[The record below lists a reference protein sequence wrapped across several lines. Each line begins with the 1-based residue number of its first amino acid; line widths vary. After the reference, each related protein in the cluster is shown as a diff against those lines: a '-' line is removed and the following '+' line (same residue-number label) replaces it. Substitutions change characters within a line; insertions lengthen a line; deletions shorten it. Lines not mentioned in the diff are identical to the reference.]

1 MESSGDDVSQLDLVK
16 IVEVPGKGLGIVA
29 TRDADPGQVVARERS
44 PIAIS
49 VDVNH
54 LGARCSRC
62 AGRGPRPSATHRC
75 RNGCGAAWC
84 SPECARVDE
93 ALHVDSG
100 ECSFLLDIGP
110 HRPEKQGTCQ
120 PCGPGDRHTGRR
132 KVDRDWV
139 MLADDVR
146 LLLRAKHG
154 GILEGGAERLAELDL
169 DAECPNSSW
178 EIGGAGS
185 HATLRRIATI
195 AAQTYRHS
203 TGGDAIPEDAEA
215 SEASGSLLDDDDD
228 GSWVTAARIV
238 FSNSFDVD
246 AWAMSS
252 SAGNAGIYAY
262 PRVSRVAGAV
272 YRTLSRFNH
281 SCVPNCSWSFVPQGT
296 PGSVG
301 AASVAVRAIKSVKE
315 GDELTISYADPT
327 VRRDERR
334 ETLWDKYRFDCACA
348 LCASPRNENRQL
360 LGIDPFLEAVHCNVK
375 DGDKDG
381 VIEET
386 ERMIH
391 DVRVAL
397 RSIQTGEDVKKLD
410 LAVNKLKTKMISRTK
425 PFMKDTE
432 KNGLRW
438 NYAGEGGGDGFHP
451 FNHTSM
457 EALGILGVASSV
469 KAKLS
474 ISRGDTGNDAVI
486 KLMKTALGCS
496 MLRAAALDH
505 LARYCEAGFG
515 DAAARAWMEVSER
528 AMTCSALD
536 ANGTHTDE
544 DYRQHAQT
552 YLMSNAFQNVVDNDD
567 GVEDGFLFSAAVCL
581 PNPDLDHPIWGSP
594 YLETVQPWMEPP
606 QGIFAIASDVAM
618 NLADFHSPG
627 LVKHIVGAFNAQSG
641 E

>member
-62 AGRGPRPSATHRC
+62 AGRGPRPGGATHRC
-75 RNGCGAAWC
+75 HNGCGAAWC

-93 ALHVDSG
+93 SLHVDSG
-100 ECSFLLDIGP
+100 ECSFLLDVGL

-132 KVDRDWV
+132 KVDMDWV

-154 GILEGGAERLAELDL
+154 GILEGGDERLAELDL
-169 DAECPNSSW
+169 GAECPNSSW
-178 EIGGAGS
+178 EMGGAGS

-203 TGGDAIPEDAEA
+203 TGYGDAIPEDA
-215 SEASGSLLDDDDD
+215 EASGSLLDDDDD

-246 AWAMSS
+246 AWAMSPS
-252 SAGNAGIYAY
+252 MSGTHAY

-272 YRTLSRFNH
+272 YMTLSRFNH
-281 SCVPNCSWSFVPQGT
+281 SCVPNCSWSFVPEGT

-301 AASVAVRAIKSVKE
+301 AASVAVRAIKPVKE

-327 VRRDERR
+327 VGRDERR

-348 LCASPRNENRQL
+348 LCVSPRNENRQL

-375 DGDKDG
+375 DDEIDG

-391 DVRVAL
+391 DVRMAL
-397 RSIQTGEDVKKLD
+397 RSIQSEEDVKKLE
-410 LAVNKLKTKMISRTK
+410 LAVDKLKTKMISRTK
-425 PFMKDTE
+425 PFMKDMT
-432 KNGLRW
+432 GHGSPRL
-438 NYAGEGGGDGFHP
+438 
-451 FNHTSM
+451 
-457 EALGILGVASSV
+457 ASSFPI
-469 KAKLS
+469 LS
-474 ISRGDTGNDAVI
+474 TSTRGRCRRQCPALMLTPGSRA
-486 KLMKTALGCS
+486 
-496 MLRAAALDH
+496 
-505 LARYCEAGFG
+505 
-515 DAAARAWMEVSER
+515 
-528 AMTCSALD
+528 
-536 ANGTHTDE
+536 
-544 DYRQHAQT
+544 
-552 YLMSNAFQNVVDNDD
+552 
-567 GVEDGFLFSAAVCL
+567 
-581 PNPDLDHPIWGSP
+581 
-594 YLETVQPWMEPP
+594 
-606 QGIFAIASDVAM
+606 
-618 NLADFHSPG
+618 SPG
-627 LVKHIVGAFNAQSG
+627 RCT
-641 E
+641 

>member
-1 MESSGDDVSQLDLVK
+1 MESSGDDVSRLDLVK

-62 AGRGPRPSATHRC
+62 AGRGPRPGGATHRC

-132 KVDRDWV
+132 KVDMDWV

-154 GILEGGAERLAELDL
+154 GILEGGDERLAELDL
-169 DAECPNSSW
+169 GAECPNSSW

-185 HATLRRIATI
+185 HSTLRRIATI
-195 AAQTYRHS
+195 AAQTYRQS
-203 TGGDAIPEDAEA
+203 TGGDAIPEDA
-215 SEASGSLLDDDDD
+215 EASGSLLDDDDD

-246 AWAMSS
+246 AWAMSPS
-252 SAGNAGIYAY
+252 MSGTHAY

-272 YRTLSRFNH
+272 YKTLSRFNH

-301 AASVAVRAIKSVKE
+301 AASVAVRAIKPVKE

-327 VRRDERR
+327 VGRDERR

-348 LCASPRNENRQL
+348 LCVSPRNENRQL

-375 DGDKDG
+375 DDEIDG

-397 RSIQTGEDVKKLD
+397 RSIQSEEDVKKLD
-410 LAVNKLKTKMISRTK
+410 LAVNKLKTKMISRTI

-432 KNGLRW
+432 KKGLRW
-438 NYAGEGGGDGFHP
+438 NYAGEGRRLPPVPSHEHGSARDPGRGVVRQGEAVDVTRGYRERRGDQVDEDGARVFHA
-451 FNHTSM
+451 
-457 EALGILGVASSV
+457 E
-469 KAKLS
+469 
-474 ISRGDTGNDAVI
+474 SRGAGSPG
-486 KLMKTALGCS
+486 AL
-496 MLRAAALDH
+496 LRGGL
-505 LARYCEAGFG
+505 RRRRGAGVDG
-515 DAAARAWMEVSER
+515 GERTSDDLQRPRRQRHPHGRGLSAARSDLSHVKRLSGRGGQRRRRRGRFSLLRGGVS
-528 AMTCSALD
+528 
-536 ANGTHTDE
+536 
-544 DYRQHAQT
+544 
-552 YLMSNAFQNVVDNDD
+552 
-567 GVEDGFLFSAAVCL
+567 
-581 PNPDLDHPIWGSP
+581 P
-594 YLETVQPWMEPP
+594 EP
-606 QGIFAIASDVAM
+606 
-618 NLADFHSPG
+618 
-627 LVKHIVGAFNAQSG
+627 
-641 E
+641 